1 MIMETGLYF
10 WLGLRVWRL
19 SFEPVGFG
27 HGSGMRTDRSAR
39 RGLAIA
45 VGIAAIFDL
54 TGAITYRVM
63 HPILP
68 DPPPR
73 KTDPFQSAMA
83 TILSAHRDAVTHAR
97 DKSGVT
103 LAE

>member
-1 MIMETGLYF
+1 
-10 WLGLRVWRL
+10 
-19 SFEPVGFG
+19 
-27 HGSGMRTDRSAR
+27 MRTDRSAR
-39 RGLAIA
+39 RVLAVA
-45 VGIAAIFDL
+45 MGIAAIFDL

-68 DPPPR
+68 DPPLR
-73 KTDPFQSAMA
+73 DADPFQSAMA